1 MSKSQPRERKH
12 VPPRDVITG
21 SFSKKTDLISYVVT
35 GLLIGLLLDWAFN
48 TRPVMVIIWTL
59 MGLSVGYYML
69 WKASEV
75 LDEEGKKRSH
85 GV

>member
-1 MSKSQPRERKH
+1 M
-12 VPPRDVITG
+12 ITG